1 MYSVCVCVCVKCTR
15 TSDKNL
21 RNKSST
27 DWTFFVF
34 RYHDFPCICFSVFSS
49 FSEISCP
56 ILTYTRRYKQN
67 LFNHTL
73 SKNLTFLFPCLHK
86 LVSYVKVKSNLTC
99 ALFADTN
106 VSAWNKDIILLVVHA
121 HRALIPNIL
130 VFRHHATTCVWCMHT
145 HIDAIY
151 PVHTHTPSEAV
162 DLHMCCIIHKPWG

>member
-1 MYSVCVCVCVKCTR
+1 MQYENPVRTLNTQRLHKYTLKACVIKSQYVKNALPSMYSVCVCVCVKCTR
-15 TSDKNL
+15 ASDKNL

-106 VSAWNKDIILLVVHA
+106 VSAREKTMVLLVVHA
-121 HRALIPNIL
+121 H
-130 VFRHHATTCVWCMHT
+130 
-145 HIDAIY
+145 
-151 PVHTHTPSEAV
+151 
-162 DLHMCCIIHKPWG
+162 